1 MTRKHYEAL
10 ADWARENKLTNP
22 QIMSL
27 MITIAP
33 LNKLFDGDKF
43 FRRATNG

>member
-10 ADWARENKLTNP
+10 ADWAKANNLTSK
-22 QIMSL
+22 QIETL